1 MTNDPVH
8 KLSNLVESARSGN
21 KASLEELVS
30 IFYNKI
36 FHMVYSRN
44 VSRMDAEDLT
54 QEIFLAMSKKLYHLN
69 DTTRFKAWLYRIA
82 LNRIKDFHRKKNF
95 LSFFVL
101 KPIEDTES
109 LGESHNALDDVMG
122 KEFWYQFHRL
132 TRQMSKK
139 EREVFILRY
148 VDQLG
153 IRELA
158 ETLKN
163 SESTV
168 KTHLYRALKKFKKAP
183 GLRAFLKGKLI

>member
-1 MTNDPVH
+1 
-8 KLSNLVESARSGN
+8 
-21 KASLEELVS
+21 
-30 IFYNKI
+30 
-36 FHMVYSRN
+36 MVYSRN

-54 QEIFLAMSKKLYHLN
+54 QEIFLAMSKNLHQLK

-95 LSFFVL
+95 LSLFSL
-101 KPIEDTES
+101 KPTENTES
-109 LGESHNALDDVMG
+109 LGESHNALGDVMG
-122 KEFWYQFHRL
+122 KEFWRQFHGL

-183 GLRAFLKGKLI
+183 GLRSFLKGNLI

>member
-1 MTNDPVH
+1 MPNDPVH
-8 KLSNLVESARSGN
+8 KLSSIVESAKSGN
-21 KASLEELVS
+21 RSSMEALAGF
-30 IFYNKI
+30 FYNKI
-36 FHMVYSRN
+36 FRMVYYRN

-54 QEIFLAMSKKLYHLN
+54 QDIFIAMSKNIYQLK

-82 LNRIKDFHRKKNF
+82 LNRIKDFHRKKSF
-95 LSFFVL
+95 LSFFAL
-101 KPIEDTES
+101 KPTEDTES
-109 LGESHNALDDVMG
+109 LEGSHNALDDVMK
-122 KEFWYQFHRL
+122 KEFWLQFHGL

-158 ETLKN
+158 ETLKKN
-163 SESTV
+163 ESTV

>member
-1 MTNDPVH
+1 MPNDPVH
-8 KLSNLVESARSGN
+8 KLSNIVESAKSGN
-21 KASLEELVS
+21 RASMEALAGF
-30 IFYNKI
+30 FYNKI
-36 FHMVYSRN
+36 FRMVYYRN

-54 QEIFLAMSKKLYHLN
+54 QDIFIAMSKNIYQLK

-82 LNRIKDFHRKKNF
+82 LNRVKDFHRKKNF
-95 LSFFVL
+95 LSFFAL
-101 KPIEDTES
+101 KPTEDTES
-109 LGESHNALDDVMG
+109 LGGSHNALDDVMK
-122 KEFWYQFHRL
+122 KEFWHQFHGL

-158 ETLKN
+158 ETLKKN
-163 SESTV
+163 ESTV

>member
-1 MTNDPVH
+1 MPNDPVH
-8 KLSNLVESARSGN
+8 KLSNIVESAKSGN
-21 KASLEELVS
+21 RASMEALAGF
-30 IFYNKI
+30 FYNKI
-36 FHMVYSRN
+36 FRMVYYRN

-54 QEIFLAMSKKLYHLN
+54 QDIFIAMSKNIYQLK

-95 LSFFVL
+95 LSFFAL
-101 KPIEDTES
+101 KPTEDTES
-109 LGESHNALDDVMG
+109 LGGSHNALDDVMK
-122 KEFWYQFHRL
+122 KEFWHQFHGL

-158 ETLKN
+158 ETLKKN
-163 SESTV
+163 ESTV

>member
-1 MTNDPVH
+1 MEA
-8 KLSNLVESARSGN
+8 LAGF
-21 KASLEELVS
+21 
-30 IFYNKI
+30 FYNKI
-36 FHMVYSRN
+36 FRMVYYRN

-54 QEIFLAMSKKLYHLN
+54 QDIFIAMSKNIYQLK

-82 LNRIKDFHRKKNF
+82 LNRVKDFHRKKSF
-95 LSFFVL
+95 LSFFAL
-101 KPIEDTES
+101 KPAEDTES
-109 LGESHNALDDVMG
+109 LEGSHNALDDVMK
-122 KEFWYQFHRL
+122 KEFWHQFHGL

-158 ETLKN
+158 ETLKKN
-163 SESTV
+163 ESTV

>member
-1 MTNDPVH
+1 MPNDPVH
-8 KLSNLVESARSGN
+8 NLSNMVESAKSGN
-21 KASLEELVS
+21 RSSMEALADF
-30 IFYNKI
+30 FYNKI
-36 FHMVYSRN
+36 FRMVYYRN

-54 QEIFLAMSKKLYHLN
+54 QEIFIAMSKNIYQLK

-95 LSFFVL
+95 LSFFAL
-101 KPIEDTES
+101 KPAEDTES
-109 LGESHNALDDVMG
+109 LGGSHNALDDVMK
-122 KEFWYQFHRL
+122 KEFWHQFHSL

-158 ETLKN
+158 ETLKKN
-163 SESTV
+163 ESTV

-183 GLRAFLKGKLI
+183 GLRSFLKGNLI

>member
-8 KLSNLVESARSGN
+8 KLSNLVEGARSGN
-21 KASLEELVS
+21 RASMEELAS
-30 IFYNKI
+30 FFYNKI

-54 QEIFLAMSKKLYHLN
+54 QEIFLAMSKNLYQLK

-95 LSFFVL
+95 LSLFSL
-101 KPIEDTES
+101 KPTEDTES

-122 KEFWYQFHRL
+122 KEFWHQFHCL

-168 KTHLYRALKKFKKAP
+168 KTHLYRALKKFKEAP
-183 GLRAFLKGKLI
+183 GLRSFLKGNLI